1 MPAEPTVPA
10 APVTPAAR
18 PGQALPGQPADLSP
32 EAPVLPLVPFFRPPP
47 AVGRPLPDAVAMR
60 VIPDTCPPYDDEPG
74 RRAQAGRAR
83 AQDAPGAADAAAVP
97 GAPAG
102 PGAGSAA
109 ASPVTGPGTAA
120 PGGPAAL
127 PGWPCHFAQ
136 ILAETLAGSRPA
148 QQIVPWTTEQAQ
160 RHIQRLGPLMS
171 AGSQPRVR
179 RVVTFRPSADVLEM
193 TVVIGV
199 GPRVRAL
206 AVRMERTRPAGRRA
220 RRDGPAAAATGR
232 GGGPAP
238 WVCTA
243 VEAA

>member
-1 MPAEPTVPA
+1 V
-10 APVTPAAR
+10 
-18 PGQALPGQPADLSP
+18 
-32 EAPVLPLVPFFRPPP
+32 
-47 AVGRPLPDAVAMR
+47 
-60 VIPDTCPPYDDEPG
+60 
-74 RRAQAGRAR
+74 
-83 AQDAPGAADAAAVP
+83 
-97 GAPAG
+97 
-102 PGAGSAA
+102 
-109 ASPVTGPGTAA
+109 A

-127 PGWPCHFAQ
+127 PGWPGHFAQ

-193 TVVIGV
+193 TGVLGV

-206 AVRMERTRPAGRRA
+206 AVRMERARPAGHQPP
-220 RRDGPAAAATGR
+220 RDRPGTEVTGY
-232 GGGPAP
+232 GGPAP

-243 VEAA
+243 IEAA

>member
-1 MPAEPTVPA
+1 M
-10 APVTPAAR
+10 
-18 PGQALPGQPADLSP
+18 
-32 EAPVLPLVPFFRPPP
+32 
-47 AVGRPLPDAVAMR
+47 GRPLPDAVAVR

-74 RRAQAGRAR
+74 RQAQARQAPSRKAPARKAPAKRPRAQG
-83 AQDAPGAADAAAVP
+83 APRSADAAA
-97 GAPAG
+97 AP
-102 PGAGSAA
+102 
-109 ASPVTGPGTAA
+109 V
-120 PGGPAAL
+120 GPAAL
-127 PGWPCHFAQ
+127 PGWPGHFAQ

-206 AVRMERTRPAGRRA
+206 AVRMERARPAGRRSRPDEPRA
-220 RRDGPAAAATGR
+220 TAAGR
-232 GGGPAP
+232 GGEPAP